1 MTIAKGFSIC
11 NELQQIGRKEMT
23 DEFYMSLALDL
34 AGTTKQQTSPNPAVG
49 AVIVSNGEIVGLGA
63 HLKAGS
69 PHAEIHALR
78 MAGSQANGSTVY
90 VTLEPCSHYG
100 KTPPCANALIEAGVS
115 RVVIAAQD
123 PNPLVAGKGLQL
135 LRDAGIE
142 VTTDILLERAQ
153 ALNKVFFAYIQQR
166 KPFVTLKQAI
176 TLDGKI
182 AAKRGIGEQITSKE
196 SQVDVHKDRENHDA
210 ILVGIGTVCSD
221 NPRLTNRLG
230 NTKKQPIRIILDTHL
245 RIKPDR
251 LVIMDSSAPTWI
263 VTGSK
268 ASAEKIAQLS
278 QISHVEILQLSNPLI
293 DIEELLLE
301 LGKRQIMKL
310 YVEGGQ
316 TVNASFLKS
325 GSINQLIT
333 YIAPKIVG
341 GTNAIP
347 MFSDLGVKQMENA
360 FELKLQEIHKIGEDL
375 KIVSVLK

>member
-63 HLKAGS
+63 HLKAGG

-153 ALNKVFFAYIQQR
+153 ALNKEFFAYIQQR

-196 SQVDVHKDRENHDA
+196 SQADVHKGRENHDA

-245 RIKPDR
+245 RITPDR

-325 GSINQLIT
+325 GSVNQLIT

>member
-63 HLKAGS
+63 HLKAGG

-153 ALNKVFFAYIQQR
+153 ALNKEFFAYIQQR

-196 SQVDVHKDRENHDA
+196 SQADVHKGRENHDA

-245 RIKPDR
+245 RITPDR

-347 MFSDLGVKQMENA
+347 MFSDLGVTQMEDA
-360 FELKLQEIHKIGEDL
+360 LELELQEIHKIGEDL

>member
-1 MTIAKGFSIC
+1 
-11 NELQQIGRKEMT
+11 MT

-63 HLKAGS
+63 HLKAGG

-153 ALNKVFFAYIQQR
+153 ALNKEFFAYIQQR

-182 AAKRGIGEQITSKE
+182 AAKRGIGEQITSEE

-245 RIKPDR
+245 RITPDR

-278 QISHVEILQLSNPLI
+278 QISHVKILQLTKPLI

-325 GSINQLIT
+325 GSVNQLIT

-341 GTNAIP
+341 GKNAIP
-347 MFSDLGVKQMENA
+347 MFSDLGVTQMEDA
-360 FELKLQEIHKIGEDL
+360 LELELQEIHKIGEDL

>member
-63 HLKAGS
+63 HLKAGG

-153 ALNKVFFAYIQQR
+153 ALNKEFFAYIQQR

-196 SQVDVHKDRENHDA
+196 SQADVHKGRENHDA

-245 RIKPDR
+245 RITPDR

-278 QISHVEILQLSNPLI
+278 QILHVEILQLSKPLI

-301 LGKRQIMKL
+301 LGKRKIMKL

-325 GSINQLIT
+325 GSVNQLIT

-347 MFSDLGVKQMENA
+347 MFSDLGVTQMEDA
-360 FELKLQEIHKIGEDL
+360 LELELQEIHKIGEDL

>member
-49 AVIVSNGEIVGLGA
+49 AVIVLNGEIVGLGA
-63 HLKAGS
+63 HLKAGG

-153 ALNKVFFAYIQQR
+153 ALNKEFFAYIQQR

-182 AAKRGIGEQITSKE
+182 AAKRGIGEQITSEE

-245 RIKPDR
+245 RITPDR

-278 QISHVEILQLSNPLI
+278 QISHVEILQLSKPLI

-325 GSINQLIT
+325 GSVNQLIT

-347 MFSDLGVKQMENA
+347 MFSDLGVTQMEDA
-360 FELKLQEIHKIGEDL
+360 LELELQEIHKIGEDL

>member
-63 HLKAGS
+63 HLKAGG

-78 MAGSQANGSTVY
+78 MAGSKANGSTVY

-153 ALNKVFFAYIQQR
+153 ALNKEFFAYIQQR

-196 SQVDVHKDRENHDA
+196 SQADVHKDRENHDA

-245 RIKPDR
+245 RITPDR

-278 QISHVEILQLSNPLI
+278 QISHVEILQLSKPLI

-301 LGKRQIMKL
+301 LGKRKIMKL

-325 GSINQLIT
+325 GSVNQLIT

-347 MFSDLGVKQMENA
+347 MFSDLGVTQMEDA
-360 FELKLQEIHKIGEDL
+360 LELELQEIHKIGEDL

>member
-49 AVIVSNGEIVGLGA
+49 AVIVLNGEIVGLGA
-63 HLKAGS
+63 HLKAGG

-153 ALNKVFFAYIQQR
+153 ALNKEFFAYIQQR

-182 AAKRGIGEQITSKE
+182 AAKRGIGEQITSEE

-245 RIKPDR
+245 RITPDR

-278 QISHVEILQLSNPLI
+278 QISHVEILQLSKPLI
-293 DIEELLLE
+293 DIEGLLLE

-325 GSINQLIT
+325 GSVNQLIT

-347 MFSDLGVKQMENA
+347 MFSDLGVTQMEDA
-360 FELKLQEIHKIGEDL
+360 LELKLQEIHKIGEDL